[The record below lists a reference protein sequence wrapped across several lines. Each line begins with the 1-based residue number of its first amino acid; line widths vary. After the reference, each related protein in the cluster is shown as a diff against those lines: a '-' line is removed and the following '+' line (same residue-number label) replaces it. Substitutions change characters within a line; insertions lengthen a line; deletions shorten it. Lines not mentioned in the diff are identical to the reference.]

1 MDRRVNHED
10 VIEALAQLA
19 AESGLIAEWRDL
31 RDSAATAREIDAEL
45 GNVESDVVAA
55 QVMFNARADSVA
67 REWNAALMR

>member
-1 MDRRVNHED
+1 VDRRVNHED

-55 QVMFNARADSVA
+55 QVMFNARRLGGA
-67 REWNAALMR
+67 